1 METLD
6 HVFGRVPF
14 WYFPCFER
22 DSDAQYMVPLSSKI
36 GVGSKLKELTWVSRG
51 PLKNGQKT
59 VAEPN
64 TPSDERV
71 TSFGTS
77 FTYFPRSSSNGV

>member
-51 PLKNGQKT
+51 L
-59 VAEPN
+59 
-64 TPSDERV
+64 
-71 TSFGTS
+71 
-77 FTYFPRSSSNGV
+77 